1 MVKKDS
7 RTSSKQILKEFELT
21 DKVSDRTV
29 RRGVI
34 DEGQKGGMER
44 QNTIRLCCQPQAQRV
59 IWHWNTVHLNGHPF
73 IGRKCFFFL
82 SDESA

>member
-34 DEGQKGGMER
+34 DEGQKGGWSDE
-44 QNTIRLCCQPQAQRV
+44 TL
-59 IWHWNTVHLNGHPF
+59 F
-73 IGRKCFFFL
+73 IGAANRKHKGDLGIGAL
-82 SDESA
+82 ST